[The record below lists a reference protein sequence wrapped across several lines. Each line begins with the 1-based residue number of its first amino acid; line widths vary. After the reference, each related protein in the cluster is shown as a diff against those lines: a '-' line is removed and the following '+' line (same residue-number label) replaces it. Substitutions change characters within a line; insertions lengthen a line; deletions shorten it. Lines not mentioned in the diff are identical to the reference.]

1 MSIHYE
7 RLSSLDNSFLAL
19 ESRTTH
25 MHVGAVTVFE
35 SGSFALENGGI
46 DIDRLRAFIESKLHM
61 IPRYRQR
68 LARVPIE
75 RFPVWVDDDHFT
87 IDYHIRHIALPR
99 PGTEEQL
106 KRIAGRLMSQQL
118 DRSKPMWEMVVVE
131 GLDHDRFAIVTKI
144 HHCMIDGM
152 SGVDLMAVLMSLLP
166 SKEIFPAPVYKPRP
180 APNGTELLVR
190 ETTRRIS
197 ETVGSLRNAQNLFGN
212 VAGLADTFGERIQA
226 VGASLASGWLIPTG
240 KTPINGDIGP
250 GRRFD
255 WVNIPLADVKAVK
268 NKLGGTVNDV
278 LLAVVAGAVRRF
290 LIEERDSS
298 ENDLEGVDFR
308 VMAPVSVRSKDQRG
322 TLGNQVAMWLAAL
335 PIDDPDPASR
345 LRTVHGET
353 EMLKDTDQ
361 ALGAATLVRVS
372 AGAPATLVALGARL
386 ATNARPFN
394 MTVTNVPG
402 PQFPLYLLDARLE
415 ATYPLVPL
423 WESHGVGVAMF
434 SYDGSVSW
442 GLNGDYEIMPD
453 LERFGTAILKSFAEL
468 CEAASEAPDR
478 SESTNPSNEE
488 KAVKPKKT
496 GPKKRPPIGT

>member
-7 RLSSLDNSFLAL
+7 RLSALDNSFLAL

-25 MHVGAVTVFE
+25 MHVGAVTVFD

-46 DIDRLRAFIESKLHM
+46 DVDRLRAFIESKLHM

-87 IDYHIRHIALPR
+87 IDYHIRHIGLPR
-99 PGTEEQL
+99 PGTEKQL

-131 GLDHDRFAIVTKI
+131 GLDHGRFAIVTKI

-152 SGVDLMAVLMSLLP
+152 SGVDLMAVLMSLVP
-166 SKEIFPAPVYKPRP
+166 SEEIIPAPVYEPRP

-197 ETVGSLRNAQNLFGN
+197 EAVGSVQNIQHVFGN
-212 VAGLADTFGERIQA
+212 ATGLVESLGDRLRA
-226 VGASLASGWLIPTG
+226 VGASLASGWLTRTG

-278 LLAVVAGAVRRF
+278 FLATVAGAVRRF

-298 ENDLEGVDFR
+298 EKELKGADFR
-308 VMAPVSVRSKDQRG
+308 VMAPVSVRAKDQRG

-345 LRTVHGET
+345 LRTVHTET

-386 ATNARPFN
+386 AANARPFN

-402 PQFPLYLLDARLE
+402 PQFPLYLLDARVE

-423 WESHGVGVAMF
+423 WESHGIGLAMF
-434 SYDGSVSW
+434 SYDGTVSW
-442 GLNGDYEIMPD
+442 GINADYRIMPD
-453 LERFGTAILKSFAEL
+453 VDRFGVAILESFAEL
-468 CEAASEAPDR
+468 CEAASSAP
-478 SESTNPSNEE
+478 EQTEE
-488 KAVKPKKT
+488 LPKPKKAPKSEKT
-496 GPKKRPPIGT
+496 APKKRPPIGT

>member
-1 MSIHYE
+1 VYE
-7 RLSSLDNSFLAL
+7 
-19 ESRTTH
+19 
-25 MHVGAVTVFE
+25 
-35 SGSFALENGGI
+35 
-46 DIDRLRAFIESKLHM
+46 
-61 IPRYRQR
+61 
-68 LARVPIE
+68 
-75 RFPVWVDDDHFT
+75 
-87 IDYHIRHIALPR
+87 
-99 PGTEEQL
+99 
-106 KRIAGRLMSQQL
+106 
-118 DRSKPMWEMVVVE
+118 
-131 GLDHDRFAIVTKI
+131 
-144 HHCMIDGM
+144 
-152 SGVDLMAVLMSLLP
+152 
-166 SKEIFPAPVYKPRP
+166 PRP

-197 ETVGSLRNAQNLFGN
+197 ETVGSLRNIQNVFGN
-212 VAGLADTFGERIQA
+212 VAGLAESYGDRLQA
-226 VGASLASGWLIPTG
+226 VGASLASGWLTPTG

-278 LLAVVAGAVRRF
+278 FLAIVAGAVRRF
-290 LIEERDSS
+290 LVEERDSS
-298 ENDLEGVDFR
+298 EKDLEGADFR

-345 LRTVHGET
+345 LATVHGET

-386 ATNARPFN
+386 AANARPFN

-423 WESHGVGVAMF
+423 WESHGIGVAMF
-434 SYDGSVSW
+434 SYDGTVSW
-442 GLNGDYEIMPD
+442 GINGDYAIMPD
-453 LERFGTAILKSFAEL
+453 LNRFGAAILESFAEL
-468 CEAASEAPDR
+468 CEAASNAPEQPEKPSKEKKEANLEN
-478 SESTNPSNEE
+478 S
-488 KAVKPKKT
+488 A
-496 GPKKRPPIGT
+496 PKKRPPIGK

>member
-7 RLSSLDNSFLAL
+7 RLSALDNSFLAL

-25 MHVGAVTVFE
+25 MHVGAVTVFD

-46 DIDRLRAFIESKLHM
+46 DVDRLRAFIESKMHM

-99 PGTEEQL
+99 PGTEKQL
-106 KRIAGRLMSQQL
+106 KQIAGRLMSQQL

-131 GLDHDRFAIVTKI
+131 GLDHGRFAIVTKI

-152 SGVDLMAVLMSLLP
+152 SGVDLMAVLMSLVP
-166 SKEIFPAPVYKPRP
+166 SDEIIPAPVYEPRP

-197 ETVGSLRNAQNLFGN
+197 EAVGSVQNIQNVFGN
-212 VAGLADTFGERIQA
+212 VTGLAESFGGRLQA
-226 VGASLASGWLIPTG
+226 VGASLASGWLTPTG

-278 LLAVVAGAVRRF
+278 FLATVAGAVRRF
-290 LIEERDSS
+290 LIDERGSS
-298 ENDLEGVDFR
+298 EKELKGADFR
-308 VMAPVSVRSKDQRG
+308 VMAPVSVRAKDQRG

-345 LRTVHGET
+345 LRTVHAET

-386 ATNARPFN
+386 AANARPFN

-402 PQFPLYLLDARLE
+402 PQFPLYLLDARVE

-423 WESHGVGVAMF
+423 WESHGIGLAMF
-434 SYDGSVSW
+434 SYDGTVSW
-442 GLNGDYEIMPD
+442 GINADYGIMPD
-453 LERFGTAILKSFAEL
+453 VDRFGAAILESFAEL
-468 CEAASEAPDR
+468 CDAASNAPERTEDL
-478 SESTNPSNEE
+478 P
-488 KAVKPKKT
+488 KPKKAAKSEKAE
-496 GPKKRPPIGT
+496 PKKRPPIGT